1 VALGLTLHSSSS
13 VLICVVVI
21 CLALSCSFS
30 VGVFTSQAKKDLG
43 SEMRREEK
51 RRVGCYN
58 SCSGGLQVEKVEEI
72 DKEEE

>member
-1 VALGLTLHSSSS
+1 M
-13 VLICVVVI
+13 I

-43 SEMRREEK
+43 SEKRREEKRREEK

-72 DKEEE
+72 DREEE